1 MKLKKGL
8 RLLGIWVL
16 VFSLTA
22 CGSGEDLAQV
32 SKQKEQIESEETS
45 TASPKNTEV
54 PDKEK
59 ETVEKE
65 SSATEVSQEDTVA
78 EKQEDTQTAETKLK
92 YDLTKEDIAKF
103 DAQQE
108 ICLNMIQEARSYEEV
123 DAEIEKIYDI
133 ALEIQDKTTIAE
145 ILYYC
150 HMNDAKATKDYLDG
164 TELISE
170 LILEYNDLLLEMYNG
185 DNEEYQKF
193 FEDWSEIELKLLTC
207 PSEESMDLELRNAEI
222 LTELY
227 SMDETEAEEKVGEL
241 YSEFIMN
248 SNLIGAEYGYTNYY
262 DYASEAVYMRDYGKE
277 EREQFREYV
286 KQYIVPVYN
295 VVALQY
301 EQSLYDLSLGEA
313 DCLMEILF
321 TDTEELSTDYLSDYF
336 ATLSPD
342 MEEGME
348 HMFENNNYIMTDAE
362 DAYVGAFTAN
372 IGEPFCF
379 FGPESQT
386 VFVIIHELGHYYADL
401 CMEEE
406 LMSYDLAE
414 TQSQGNEMLFLGHL
428 KSKLSDEVYKA
439 LVYYQLYNFTNVIIQ
454 STIFDE
460 FEEFVYGLE
469 DVSGYTTEDY
479 DRIMYDIV
487 LSYAIDD
494 PYDIIPEGMLWL
506 WKNVGIESPVYYLS
520 YAVSATAAMNLYG
533 QSVADYD
540 AAVEA
545 YRKLQE
551 EVTYE
556 TGFKKALEHAG
567 IPSVFEAQS
576 YRSLFDVLPNES

>member
-8 RLLGIWVL
+8 QLLGIWILVL
-16 VFSLTA
+16 SLTA
-22 CGSGEDLAQV
+22 CGSGDDLSQV
-32 SKQKEQIESEETS
+32 SEQKEQIESEVTL
-45 TASPKNTEV
+45 TALPENTAL
-54 PDKEK
+54 PDKET
-59 ETVEKE
+59 ETVEKDA
-65 SSATEVSQEDTVA
+65 SATEDSKEDAVA
-78 EKQEDTQTAETKLK
+78 EKQEDKRTAEEKLK
-92 YDLTKEDIAKF
+92 YDLTKEDIAEF
-103 DAQQE
+103 DTQRKA
-108 ICLNMIQEARSYEEV
+108 CLDMIQASKPYEEIE
-123 DAEIEKIYDI
+123 AEIEKVYDI
-133 ALEIQDKTTIAE
+133 ALGIQDKTTIAE

-150 HMNDAKATKDYLDG
+150 HMNDLKATKNYLDG
-164 TELISE
+164 TELLSE

-207 PSEESMDLELRNAEI
+207 PSEESMDLELRNAEL

-227 SMDETEAEEKVGEL
+227 ALDETEAEEKVGAL
-241 YSEFIMN
+241 YSEFIAN

-321 TDTEELSTDYLSDYF
+321 TDTEELSTDYLNDYF

-342 MEEGME
+342 VKAGME

-372 IGEPFCF
+372 IGDPFCF
-379 FGPESQT
+379 FGPDSQT

-428 KSKLSDEVYKA
+428 KSELPDKVYKA

-454 STIFDE
+454 STMFDE
-460 FEEFVYGLE
+460 FEEYVYGLP
-469 DVSGYTTEDY
+469 DVNGYTTADY

-487 LSYAIDD
+487 LRYAVDD

-506 WKNVGIESPVYYLS
+506 WKNIGIESPVYYLS
-520 YAVSATAAMNLYG
+520 YAVSATAALNLYS
-533 QSVADYD
+533 QSVGDYEG
-540 AAVEA
+540 AVEA

-556 TGFKKALEHAG
+556 TGFKGALENAG
-567 IPSVFEAQS
+567 ITSVFEEQA
-576 YRSLFDVLPNES
+576 YINLLGVLPN

>member
-1 MKLKKGL
+1 MKIKKGL
-8 RLLGIWVL
+8 QLLGIWMLVL
-16 VFSLTA
+16 SLTA
-22 CGSGEDLAQV
+22 CGSIGDLLTVSGE
-32 SKQKEQIESEETS
+32 KEEIESEAS
-45 TASPKNTEV
+45 GASSPKSTKAPKEDEETEASDTDKQGENGAESGNTE
-54 PDKEK
+54 DAGNASE
-59 ETVEKE
+59 
-65 SSATEVSQEDTVA
+65 
-78 EKQEDTQTAETKLK
+78 KLK
-92 YDLTKEDIAKF
+92 YDLSKKDIDEF
-103 DAQQE
+103 DKQREA
-108 ICLNMIQEARSYEEV
+108 CLEMIRESKPYEELKE
-123 DAEIEKIYDI
+123 EIDKVYDI
-133 ALEIQDKTTIAE
+133 ALAIQDKVSIAE

-150 HMNDAKATKDYLDG
+150 HMNDTKAVKNYLDG
-164 TELISE
+164 TELLSD
-170 LILEYNDLLLEMYNG
+170 LILEYNELLLEMYNG

-227 SMDETEAEEKVGEL
+227 SLEEAEAEEKVGTL
-241 YSEFIMN
+241 YSEFIVN
-248 SNLIGAEYGYTNYY
+248 SNLLGAEYEYANYY

-301 EQSLYDLSLGEA
+301 EQALYDLSLREA

-321 TDTEELSTDYLSDYF
+321 TDTEELSTDYLSNYF
-336 ATLSPD
+336 NTLSPD
-342 MEEGME
+342 MKAGME

-362 DAYVGAFTAN
+362 DAYAGAFTAN
-372 IGEPFCF
+372 IGDPFCF
-379 FGPESQT
+379 FGPDSQT
-386 VFVIIHELGHYYADL
+386 VFVLVHELGHYYADL

-414 TQSQGNEMLFLGHL
+414 TQSQGNELLFLGHL
-428 KSKLSDEVYKA
+428 KSELSDEVYKA

-460 FEEFVYGLE
+460 FEEYVYNLQ

-479 DRIMYDIV
+479 DRIMYDI
-487 LSYAIDD
+487 LQSYAVDD

-520 YAVSATAAMNLYG
+520 YAVSATAALNLYG
-533 QSVADYD
+533 QSVTDYE

-556 TGFKKALEHAG
+556 TGFKGALENAG
-567 IPSVFEAQS
+567 ITSVFEEQS
-576 YRSLFDVLPNES
+576 YIKLLGVLPD